1 MRMTTAIDAV
11 AAIGRANTD
20 LVLGLASVIQET
32 NQRWFELSSRVA
44 SEAVRGPSI
53 DKTYWDEI
61 TAVATETR
69 ATGFNSAQKAV
80 TECQACCS
88 EAFRDVESPFK
99 NTADL
104 TSIFQAWMPV
114 KPSEDAKAP
123 VKTKA
128 PATNG

>member
-1 MRMTTAIDAV
+1 MTTAIDAA

-20 LVLGLASVIQET
+20 LVLGLASVIQAT

-53 DKTYWDEI
+53 DKAYWDEI

-69 ATGFNSAQKAV
+69 AAGFNNAQKAV
-80 TECQACCS
+80 ADWQSCCS
-88 EAFRDVESPFK
+88 DAVREIESPFK
-99 NTADL
+99 NTANL
-104 TSIFQAWMPV
+104 ASIFQAWLPV

-123 VKTKA
+123 AKTKA
-128 PATNG
+128 PAANG